1 MLPRQRENSF
11 VSVGRTFQ
19 GRKALKQ
26 FVAASPV
33 LRHIVA
39 KSPTRLGEGLPHYR
53 GVNCVPGTLVPSRP
67 GTFPPFSLPSPVN
80 CPRRRSHRCL
90 LEAHAHFSS
99 PAASAGDPSL
109 TEDDGG

>member
-26 FVAASPV
+26 FVAAGPV

-39 KSPTRLGEGLPHYR
+39 KSPTRLGQGLPHYR
-53 GVNCVPGTLVPSRP
+53 GVNCVPGTRVPSRP
-67 GTFPPFSLPSPVN
+67 GTFPPCSLPPPSTAHGDEATVAAL
-80 CPRRRSHRCL
+80 RR
-90 LEAHAHFSS
+90 APTF
-99 PAASAGDPSL
+99 PALP
-109 TEDDGG
+109 